1 VSGLCL
7 TELIRSRAAVCILN
21 VCYCCCHCSAT
32 AATVQFIFDYYVII
46 RKLFKA
52 SNNIYNTDVG
62 SSYNFIQYTFRDRH
76 NLGILAAVWVGTLP
90 ILFVDTT
97 IFYVIGANIFAV
109 IGGLW
114 RRVGEVSAQLL
125 TIFVTI
131 FGSCCDEYLL
141 VFGASQRYLTAIV
154 SSVC

>member
-1 VSGLCL
+1 MTFPVSNCQLKRLIGNDDARIL
-7 TELIRSRAAVCILN
+7 TTCDH
-21 VCYCCCHCSAT
+21 YCCYYCVQLYCCYL
-32 AATVQFIFDYYVII
+32 QFIFDYYVII

-52 SNNIYNTDVG
+52 SNDIYNTDVG
-62 SSYNFIQYTFRDRH
+62 SSYNFIGYSFKDRH

-114 RRVGEVSAQLL
+114 RRVGEVHKH
-125 TIFVTI
+125 IF
-131 FGSCCDEYLL
+131 CCIERSDDG
-141 VFGASQRYLTAIV
+141 VR
-154 SSVC
+154 

>member
-1 VSGLCL
+1 VRLSVIL
-7 TELIRSRAAVCILN
+7 TLLYLQRVNDATIR
-21 VCYCCCHCSAT
+21 CSAATT
-32 AATVQFIFDYYVII
+32 AALQFIFDYYVII

-52 SNNIYNTDVG
+52 SNAIYNTDVG
-62 SSYNFIQYTFRDRH
+62 SSYNFIQYTLRDKH

-114 RRVGEVSAQLL
+114 RRVGEVRTQLL
-125 TIFVTI
+125 
-131 FGSCCDEYLL
+131 LL
-141 VFGASQRYLTAIV
+141 
-154 SSVC
+154 

>member
-1 VSGLCL
+1 MRCKQCL
-7 TELIRSRAAVCILN
+7 VEFISSEFVYILTTCKC
-21 VCYCCCHCSAT
+21 CYCTLSAAATT
-32 AATVQFIFDYYVII
+32 AALQFIFDYYVII

-52 SNNIYNTDVG
+52 SNAIYNTDVG
-62 SSYNFIQYTFRDRH
+62 SSYNFIRYTFRDRH

-114 RRVGEVSAQLL
+114 RRVGEVRTQLL
-125 TIFVTI
+125 
-131 FGSCCDEYLL
+131 LL
-141 VFGASQRYLTAIV
+141 L
-154 SSVC
+154 